1 MSGNAL
7 DCPLRRA
14 LTWASYAAVGKTIKV
29 ADIIMLKTFCVHLGA
44 ASILGIGA
52 VTGFSQT
59 PFIFIQPQSQ
69 NVAVGADV
77 SFSVT
82 AANAG
87 APLPP
92 VSSGTLSLWLKA
104 DTGVATNANGQ
115 VSQWRDQS
123 GNTNDALQSNSNL
136 QPKLVTPANLNG
148 MPAVRF
154 DGIANTTFGDCMQGS
169 GNVGLSNA
177 YTSFMLYLL
186 RDPSTSKQVPAYVGY
201 GTTSGDVRAYFV
213 YNQEMRWGTYYYDY
227 GNHFIVP
234 TNTYRIATH
243 RLNTNENF
251 FQQFDATATSSSS
264 FSLVPNNS
272 IVTPPAGYGLGA
284 LNTPFDSGFNF
295 AGDIA
300 ELIYFRGSLSD
311 SDRQAV
317 ETYLKQKYL
326 LLSAQGPFTY
336 QWLLNN
342 TNITDATNTTLTLS
356 NVQIS
361 DAGIYSVI
369 VTAASGSTTSSN
381 AVLNVGIA
389 PSIATQP
396 VGQTVVQSNT
406 VAFSVV
412 ASGTDPL
419 SYQWYFN
426 GSAMAQQTSP
436 SLSFTNVQPAS
447 SGAYSVVVSNIF
459 GSATSSNAVL
469 QVDAP
474 PQMTSQ
480 PQTVMAAVGSTATI
494 TANAMDGAAPTLPAI
509 SSGTL
514 RLWLKADA
522 GVVANSSAQVSVWRD
537 QSGNANDASQPNSA
551 QQPVVVY
558 PIGGN
563 GQPVLRFDGIESSTT
578 GDFLQGTGD
587 VGLSNAFTA
596 FLYYAENSTLD
607 SYGYG
612 KDIAMVGVPN
622 PSFAG
627 TGRGFAVINN
637 YLTFTTW
644 GNDYQT
650 SVNLPIGSYRIATQR
665 FNTNQNVAEVFDR
678 TITSS
683 NGFTFSTSG
692 QSIPS
697 AGFYVGGLGS
707 QIRNFGGDVGE
718 LIYFSGALNDSDR
731 LAVER
736 YLQQKYYQ
744 AAVTTGLSY
753 QWQFNGT
760 DLPGQTSSSL
770 VISNVQ
776 FSDAGSYNL
785 VVTNTAGSTT
795 SSNAVVIVGLTPSIS
810 AQPQNQA
817 VPVGTLASF
826 AATASGTDPLSY
838 QWKFN
843 GTAIALA
850 TSSMLSITN
859 AQTTNNGSY
868 TVVITN
874 LFGAVTS
881 SNATLRVDV
890 YPQILMQPQSQ
901 TVTAGNNSTFS
912 VGTDAVL
919 PAITSGTLRL
929 WLKGD
934 AGVITNSNNQVSQWT
949 DQSPNGNNA
958 RQANSSQQPILVRP
972 AAINGRPAL
981 RFDGIQS
988 SSTGDYLVGTNDVGI
1003 PDAYTSFVVAEPSS
1017 FSSVNVAAFVG
1028 APGTVGAARG
1038 YALISGQLYLTTWN
1052 NDYNTG
1058 FSPSA
1063 GTYRIW
1069 TERFNTNRTFA
1080 EMFDRT
1086 SSASSNFSWTVSSIQ
1101 TPSAGYYIG
1110 GLGAF
1115 IRSFGGDIAEVI
1127 YYKGSLSDSDRLA
1140 VETYL
1145 RQKYYQ
1151 AIPLSGLTYQWQ
1163 LNGSNITDATNSSLT
1178 ISNAQPANAGTYT
1191 VTVCN
1196 GSACI
1201 TGSNATLTV
1210 NIPPSITQQPVGQSV
1225 IVGTSASFSANGDGT
1240 APLSYQWQHNGANIS
1255 GATTTSLS
1263 IASAQQSDAGS
1274 YALVVSSPYG
1284 SATSSSAVLGV
1295 ITSTVIAGN
1304 VSASGSSTV
1313 SLPIL
1318 LSALGNENA
1327 VGFSL
1332 NFDPTL
1338 LSVASVNVGS
1348 NLTAATV
1355 FYNTANSGHAGIAV
1369 SLSSGNT
1376 FAVGAQEMV
1385 VVVFNV
1391 GLVATNVVTPIS
1403 FGDTPTLR
1411 EISDPSPKLLPGTY
1425 IAGSVT
1431 LTATAFEGDVSP
1443 RPGGD
1448 QRVGITD
1455 WVQVGRFVA
1464 GLDTVS
1470 SPSEFQRVDCAPR
1483 NGSGNGKLTVSDWV
1497 QAGRYFIGLDPL
1509 TPVGGPT
1516 TPIGNA
1522 IVQPRIPTSRTIALQ
1537 TGTTSGITN
1546 VVSVQLNAQ
1555 GDESAVGF
1563 SLSFD
1568 YTQLRFTGAS
1578 VGSSASGASMNV
1590 NSVQATNG
1598 TLGVALELPFGQSF
1612 PAGTQ
1617 EVVRLNFVPIVYA
1630 PGSSNITF
1638 TDWPVIRE
1646 VSDATANSLSANYVN
1661 STVATTGLLPL
1672 LSITQDGA
1680 GNVTLSWT
1688 ASANGYGLESVSDLA
1703 TNWLPVSASVVTNG
1717 ANVFVIQS
1725 AATNQLYFRLRHP

>member
-1 MSGNAL
+1 M
-7 DCPLRRA
+7 P
-14 LTWASYAAVGKTIKV
+14 
-29 ADIIMLKTFCVHLGA
+29 
-44 ASILGIGA
+44 
-52 VTGFSQT
+52 
-59 PFIFIQPQSQ
+59 
-69 NVAVGADV
+69 
-77 SFSVT
+77 
-82 AANAG
+82 
-87 APLPP
+87 
-92 VSSGTLSLWLKA
+92 SGT
-104 DTGVATNANGQ
+104 
-115 VSQWRDQS
+115 
-123 GNTNDALQSNSNL
+123 DA
-136 QPKLVTPANLNG
+136 
-148 MPAVRF
+148 
-154 DGIANTTFGDCMQGS
+154 GI
-169 GNVGLSNA
+169 
-177 YTSFMLYLL
+177 
-186 RDPSTSKQVPAYVGY
+186 
-201 GTTSGDVRAYFV
+201 
-213 YNQEMRWGTYYYDY
+213 
-227 GNHFIVP
+227 
-234 TNTYRIATH
+234 
-243 RLNTNENF
+243 
-251 FQQFDATATSSSS
+251 
-264 FSLVPNNS
+264 
-272 IVTPPAGYGLGA
+272 
-284 LNTPFDSGFNF
+284 NF

-311 SDRQAV
+311 PDRQAV
-317 ETYLKQKYL
+317 ESYLKQKYL
-326 LLSAQGPFTY
+326 LSSSPGPFTY
-336 QWLLNN
+336 QWLLNS
-342 TNITDATNTTLTLS
+342 TNITDATNATLTLT

-361 DAGIYSVI
+361 DAGTYSVI
-369 VTAASGSTTSSN
+369 VTGASGSTTSSN

-389 PSIATQP
+389 PYITTQP
-396 VGQTVVQSNT
+396 VGQTVVQSNNI
-406 VAFSVV
+406 AFSVV
-412 ASGTDPL
+412 AIGTGPL

-426 GSAMAQQTSP
+426 GSAMAPQTSP
-436 SLSFTNVQPAS
+436 SLSVTNVQPAN
-447 SGAYSVVVSNIF
+447 SGGYSVVVSNIF
-459 GSATSSNAVL
+459 GSTTSSNAVL

-474 PQMTSQ
+474 PQITSQ
-480 PQTVMAAVGSTATI
+480 PQNVIAAVGSTATLS
-494 TANAMDGAAPTLPAI
+494 ANATDGTAPTLPAI

-522 GVVANSSAQVSVWRD
+522 GVVANGAGQVSVWHD
-537 QSGNANDASQPNSA
+537 QSGTANDASQPNSA
-551 QQPVVVY
+551 EQPVVVY
-558 PIGGN
+558 PSGAN
-563 GQPVLRFDGIESSTT
+563 GRPVLRFDGIESSTT

-596 FLYYAENSTLD
+596 FLYYAENSTSD
-607 SYGYG
+607 SYGNG
-612 KDIAMVGVPN
+612 KDIAFVGVPD

-627 TGRGFAVINN
+627 TCRGFAVINN
-637 YLTFTTW
+637 NLTFTTW

-650 SVNLPIGSYRIATQR
+650 SVNLPVGSYRIATAR
-665 FNTNQNVAEVFDR
+665 FNTNQNFAEMFDR
-678 TITSS
+678 SVTSS

-692 QSIPS
+692 QSIPG
-697 AGFYVGGLGS
+697 AGYYVGGLGS

-731 LAVER
+731 LAVEQ

-776 FSDAGSYNL
+776 FSDAGTYDL

-795 SSNAVVIVGLTPSIS
+795 SSNAFVIVGLAPSIS
-810 AQPQNQA
+810 AQPQSHA
-817 VPVGTLASF
+817 MPVGTLASF
-826 AATASGTDPLSY
+826 AVTASGTGPLTY

-850 TSSMLSITN
+850 TNSTLSITN

-881 SNATLRVDV
+881 SNAVLRVDLN
-890 YPQILMQPQSQ
+890 PQVLSQPQSQ
-901 TVTAGNNSTFS
+901 TVTAGNNATFS
-912 VGTDAVL
+912 IGTDAVL

-929 WLKGD
+929 WLKAD
-934 AGVITNSNNQVSQWT
+934 SGVVTNASNQVSRWS
-949 DQSPNGNNA
+949 DQSPNGFNA
-958 RQANSSQQPILVRP
+958 NQANSAQQPLLVRP

-981 RFDGIQS
+981 RFDGVQS

-1003 PDAYTSFVVAEPSS
+1003 PDAYTSFIVAEPSS
-1017 FSSVNVAAFVG
+1017 FSSVNVAAFIG
-1028 APGTVGAARG
+1028 TPGTAGSARG
-1038 YALISGQLYLTTWN
+1038 YAVISGQLYLTTWN
-1052 NDYNTG
+1052 NDYNTS
-1058 FSPSA
+1058 FLPSA

-1086 SSASSNFSWTVSSIQ
+1086 SATSTNFSWTVSNIQ
-1101 TPSAGYYIG
+1101 TPTPGFYIG
-1110 GLGAF
+1110 GLGSF
-1115 IRSFGGDIAEVI
+1115 VRSFAGDIAEVI
-1127 YYKGSLSDSDRLA
+1127 YYRGSLSDSDRLS

-1163 LNGSNITDATNSSLT
+1163 LNGSNIADATNSSLT
-1178 ISNAQPANAGTYT
+1178 VSNAQPANAGTYT

-1201 TGSNATLTV
+1201 TSSNATLTV
-1210 NIPPSITQQPVGQSV
+1210 NIPPFITQQPVDQSA
-1225 IVGTSASFSANGDGT
+1225 IVGTSANFSANGDGT

-1255 GATTTSLS
+1255 GATTSSLS
-1263 IASAQQSDAGS
+1263 IASVQQSDAGS

-1284 SATSSSAVLGV
+1284 AATSSSAVLGV

-1304 VSASGSSTV
+1304 VSGSGSSTV

-1338 LSVASVNVGS
+1338 LSVASVNLGS
-1348 NLTAATV
+1348 NLTDATV
-1355 FYNTANSGHAGIAV
+1355 FYNINPPNTGHAGIAV

-1376 FAVGAQEMV
+1376 FAAGTQEMV

-1391 GLVATNVVTPIS
+1391 GLVTTNVVTPIS

-1411 EISDPSPKLLPGTY
+1411 EISDPSPKLLPGTF
-1425 IAGSVT
+1425 IAGSAA

-1443 RPGGD
+1443 RSNGD

-1464 GLDTVS
+1464 GLDTVG

-1483 NGSGNGKLTVSDWV
+1483 NSLGNGKLTVSDWV

-1522 IVQPRIPTSRTIALQ
+1522 IVHPRVPTSRTIALQ
-1537 TGTTSGITN
+1537 TGTTNGITN

-1568 YTQLRFTGAS
+1568 QTQLRFIGAS

-1612 PAGTQ
+1612 PAGIQ
-1617 EVVRLNFVPIVYA
+1617 EVVRLSFVPIVYA
-1630 PGSSNITF
+1630 PGSSNLTF
-1638 TDWPVIRE
+1638 TDWPVIRD
-1646 VSDATANSLSANYVN
+1646 VSDVTANSLSANYVN
-1661 STVATTGLLPL
+1661 STLATTGLLPL
-1672 LSITQDGA
+1672 LSITQDGT
-1680 GNVTLSWT
+1680 GNMTLSWT
-1688 ASANGYGLESVSDLA
+1688 ASANGYGLESVSDLT
-1703 TNWLPVSASVVTNG
+1703 TNWLPVSASFITNG
-1717 ANVFVIQS
+1717 ANVFVTQS
-1725 AATNQLYFRLRHP
+1725 AATNQL